1 MLSAMRPF
9 FTALACSWIALIGA
23 AWFYSN
29 RFPQS
34 HWIMAAALP
43 AFLLEAVF
51 YLGAIFEEPRDW
63 FRGVPPRRSQGL
75 MLWLSALLPYLVF
88 SVCARTFQANA
99 FEVLAVLT
107 LLLAYWYIVAPRR
120 WAYDVGFLII
130 VVAPVVLH
138 VFSRIYIS
146 PEPSLRIGDA
156 LGHLMWIRLGIAALL
171 ILRGWYPGEFGFWP
185 TGKEWIA
192 GSVWFAIAA
201 IPLCALGVAIGMIRF
216 APLQRPWW
224 QAAAIIVGSFF
235 GVLWVVALSE
245 ELFFRGVIEKF
256 FLNFWRSPVLAV
268 AISAVLYGCS
278 HLWYRAFPNWREAL
292 VTAVLGVPCGI
303 AYLRTGSVR
312 APMVTHALAA
322 VTVRALFRYT

>member
-1 MLSAMRPF
+1 M
-9 FTALACSWIALIGA
+9 G
-23 AWFYSN
+23 
-29 RFPQS
+29 
-34 HWIMAAALP
+34 AALP
-43 AFLLEAVF
+43 AFLLEAIF

-63 FRGVPPRRSQGL
+63 FRLVLPKRSQGL
-75 MLWLSALLPYLVF
+75 MLWASALLPYLVF
-88 SVCARTFQANA
+88 SLRTGTFQANA

-107 LLLAYWYIVAPRR
+107 LLLAYWYIISPRR

-130 VVAPVVLH
+130 VAAPIVQH

-146 PEPSLRIGDA
+146 PDPELRIGDA

-171 ILRGWYPGEFGFWP
+171 IERGWYPGDFGFWP
-185 TGKEWIA
+185 TAKEWML
-192 GSVWFAIAA
+192 GSLWFAIAA
-201 IPLCALGVAIGMIRF
+201 IPLCAFGLSIGMIRF
-216 APLQRPWW
+216 APLDRPWW
-224 QAAAIIVGSFF
+224 QVAGIVVGTFL

-256 FLNFWRSPVLAV
+256 FLNRWKSPVAAI
-268 AISAVLYGCS
+268 AISAILYGCS

-292 VTAVLGVPCGI
+292 VTAALGVACGI
-303 AYLRTGSVR
+303 VYARTDSVR